1 MRRSL
6 TRLNSARKNTRFTCF
21 ANTYGNFLLIF
32 EPLTNRQSA
41 LPTFSLGEKEI
52 YGKKSTTSVIF
63 TKTAVMSLKALK
75 PVFHLA
81 NLFARTEKKVGT
93 VPTCSRRI
101 FSPTNF
107 NQSRCRI
114 LVFASRRANK
124 FAKWKTGLKM
134 EYYCENRKFIV

>member
-1 MRRSL
+1 MVQSE
-6 TRLNSARKNTRFTCF
+6 SIHFRKISSNKNYITGHKKAPKNCF
-21 ANTYGNFLLIF
+21 KTY
-32 EPLTNRQSA
+32 
-41 LPTFSLGEKEI
+41 
-52 YGKKSTTSVIF
+52 
-63 TKTAVMSLKALK
+63 LK

-124 FAKWKTGLKM
+124 FAKWKTGLKHGKHLIL
-134 EYYCENRKFIV
+134 ELGNT